1 MSKPQLRFNYNDEWD
16 IYPLSKVVN
25 NISTGKLDANAA
37 KKNGKY
43 RFFTCSKEDFLTNTY
58 SFDGDAVIIN
68 GNGELGITKVYS
80 GKFDAYQRTYV
91 LMDFNQDFEYVG
103 KAIPNYLPERLRT
116 EAIGGAM
123 PYIKIDTL
131 EGLNIGIPSIDEQKD
146 IASFLSNIDSL
157 IEEKKNELEKTKQ
170 YKEAMLYKMFPKEGF
185 KVPEIRFKGFEGE
198 WETKVFE
205 KVFDKLSNNS
215 IKRDLLNYKKG
226 NVKNIHY
233 GDVLIKFGFTVDPSD
248 MEVPYINEGEKV
260 SKNAED
266 YLITGDVVF
275 ADTAEDTTAGK
286 VTEIINPNGVKT
298 LAGLHTYPCRPLDK
312 YVPGFLGI
320 MLNTS
325 LFHNQLIPYMQGTK
339 VTGFNYGQLCKT
351 VIYYPGNEEQ
361 KKIVEFF
368 DNLDSKIKNQE
379 KEITILENYKATLLE
394 RMFA

>member
-1 MSKPQLRFNYNDEWD
+1 MSIQIKDLLSPANDYKCDNYYLEIGD
-16 IYPLSKVVN
+16 INVKTHQYILDRNKSIVDGAVKAKKGTIL
-25 NISTGKLDANAA
+25 ISTVRPTRGAIVILKESIFVSSAFCQIYIENLDVRNYIYQYFLLPSFT
-37 KKNGKY
+37 KY
-43 RFFTCSKEDFLTNTY
+43 LADNSEGGTY
-58 SFDGDAVIIN
+58 PTVKDATILN
-68 GNGELGITKVYS
+68 H
-80 GKFDAYQRTYV
+80 F
-91 LMDFNQDFEYVG
+91 
-103 KAIPNYLPERLRT
+103 
-116 EAIGGAM
+116 
-123 PYIKIDTL
+123 IKIPSDEKMKFT
-131 EGLNIGIPSIDEQKD
+131 GLILNSID
-146 IASFLSNIDSL
+146 ISI
-157 IEEKKNELEKTKQ
+157 IEKNKMSRKTKQ
-170 YKEAMLYKMFPKEGF
+170 YKEAMLYKMFPKKGS

-205 KVFDKLSNNS
+205 KAFDRLSNNS

-233 GDVLIKFGFTVDPSD
+233 GDVLIKFDFTVDPSD
-248 MEVPYINEGEKV
+248 MKVPYINEGEKV
-260 SKNAED
+260 SKNADD

-286 VTEIINPNGVKT
+286 VTEIINTNGVKT

-351 VIYYPGNEEQ
+351 VIYYPGNDEQ

-394 RMFA
+394 KMFA